1 MKYYTTN
8 SSLSLI
14 IIIAIAVVTFSRDQR
29 QHASV
34 VTAFAPLSSLSLSLS
49 RSSRSS
55 PSPSQHSSRMVLSMG
70 FFENL
75 KIIFSEEGK
84 ANKAA
89 WEKEQREEQ
98 EAAMR
103 EMLERRR
110 NPEKMEQYEQEVV
123 ENRAK
128 LQEEKDVWGFQ
139 GKIEEGYDPLTE
151 WNRLKEEGKITVGS
165 QMERDPTTSRL
176 GSEGL
181 VEIRTDELL
190 PYIDQGYVDESA
202 DLMGGIRNLFVG
214 GGGGG
219 GDGGGSDDKDNK
231 NMNVDVD
238 VDVDVNVNED
248 IRKENKKE

>member
-1 MKYYTTN
+1 MKYCTTN

-14 IIIAIAVVTFSRDQR
+14 IIIAVAIVTFSRDQR
-29 QHASV
+29 QHAAV
-34 VTAFAPLSSLSLSLS
+34 VTAFAPLSSLSFS

-55 PSPSQHSSRMVLSMG
+55 SSSSPSQHSGSRMVLSMG

-202 DLMGGIRNLFVG
+202 DLMGGIRNLFGGVG

-219 GDGGGSDDKDNK
+219 GDDKDNK

-238 VDVDVNVNED
+238 VDVNED

>member
-1 MKYYTTN
+1 MKYCTTN

-14 IIIAIAVVTFSRDQR
+14 IIIAVAIVTFSRDQR
-29 QHASV
+29 QHAAV
-34 VTAFAPLSSLSLSLS
+34 VTAFAPLSSLSFS

-55 PSPSQHSSRMVLSMG
+55 SSSSPSQHSGSRMVLSMG

-202 DLMGGIRNLFVG
+202 DLMGGIRNLF
-214 GGGGG
+214 GGGG
-219 GDGGGSDDKDNK
+219 GDGDDKDNK

-238 VDVDVNVNED
+238 VDVNED
-248 IRKENKKE
+248 IKKENKKE

>member
-1 MKYYTTN
+1 
-8 SSLSLI
+8 
-14 IIIAIAVVTFSRDQR
+14 
-29 QHASV
+29 
-34 VTAFAPLSSLSLSLS
+34 
-49 RSSRSS
+49 
-55 PSPSQHSSRMVLSMG
+55 MG

-202 DLMGGIRNLFVG
+202 DLMGGIRNLFG

-219 GDGGGSDDKDNK
+219 GSSSDDKENK
-231 NMNVDVD
+231 NVNVDVD
-238 VDVDVNVNED
+238 VDVNED
-248 IRKENKKE
+248 IKKENKKE